1 MGGFILEKKH
11 AHIIRNSLFALKT
24 VFHHAPAIA
33 AVYAILALTSSVFT
47 VVQILFLERLVNHV
61 TAYIRNPSELYF
73 VILWGTL
80 YVVSLIGAQAY
91 SFTLGKL
98 SKYLNR
104 RLTKSLSP
112 AIIDKFSRMDYH
124 YYENAE
130 CRDVMSRMTANP
142 QQTIHDAFF
151 SVINGIG
158 QVAKLV
164 GMLGVFFRASVWI
177 GLGAAFIGIPMSILN
192 VRATV
197 KQQRLLR
204 EATSD
209 QRMGEYLQN
218 LFSDKHSA
226 YEIKIF
232 HAREHVL
239 DIWHEVM
246 KRIFERFVRITKILL
261 RAQSIVSLLKIAYTS
276 FAVITLVSGF
286 ISGAVDLGVVVSI
299 LYSIGNMF
307 SILTSAAYC
316 ISDLGARTYDIGYY
330 KEFMDFGERTLGKEN
345 LPYDHNIT
353 FENVSFRYPGTER
366 EILHNLSFEIRSG
379 EKVALVG
386 VNGAG
391 KSTIIKLL
399 CGLYTPD
406 SGRITIGGKDISELS
421 QDAVRQVI
429 SVVFQDFGSYQLT
442 LRENVAFGDLSKLN
456 CDRSLREALT
466 FAGAEKIAENGLDIH
481 LGRLEEDGIDVS
493 KGQWQR
499 IAIARAFLSNAD
511 FIILD
516 EPTASLDPLAES
528 KLYESFSSV
537 LQKRGCI
544 LISHRLASARLAEKI
559 IVIEGGEVIETGSH
573 DELMQ
578 RGGLYSVMYEEQ
590 SEWYKEAS

>member
-1 MGGFILEKKH
+1 ML
-11 AHIIRNSLFALKT
+11 
-24 VFHHAPAIA
+24 
-33 AVYAILALTSSVFT
+33 
-47 VVQILFLERLVNHV
+47 
-61 TAYIRNPSELYF
+61 
-73 VILWGTL
+73 LWGTL
-80 YVVSLIGAQAY
+80 YVVSLFGAQAY
-91 SFTLGKL
+91 SFTLSKL
-98 SKYLNR
+98 GKYLNR

-112 AIIDKFSRMDYH
+112 AIINKFSRIDYH
-124 YYENAE
+124 YYENAAFK
-130 CRDVMSRMTANP
+130 DVMSRMTANP
-142 QQTIHDAFF
+142 QQTIHDTFF
-151 SVINGIG
+151 FVVNCVS
-158 QVAKLV
+158 QVVKLV
-164 GMLGVFFRASVWI
+164 GMLGVFFRASLWI

-197 KQQRLLR
+197 RQQSLLK
-204 EATSD
+204 ETTSD

-232 HAREHVL
+232 RAKDHVL

-246 KRIFERFVRITKILL
+246 KRIFDRYMRITKVLL

-276 FAVITLVSGF
+276 YAVITLVSGF
-286 ISGAVDLGVVVSI
+286 ISGAVELGVVVSI
-299 LYSIGNMF
+299 LYSIENMF
-307 SILTSAAYC
+307 SILTSAAYSV
-316 ISDLGARTYDIGYY
+316 SDLSVRTYEIGYY
-330 KEFMDFGERTLGKEN
+330 KEFMDFEEQSQGQEN
-345 LPYDHNIT
+345 LPDNHDII

-366 EILHNLSFEIRSG
+366 EILHNLSFEVKSG

-399 CGLYTPD
+399 CGLYSPD
-406 SGRITIGGKDISELS
+406 SGRITVGGKDISELS
-421 QDAVRQVI
+421 QEALRQVI
-429 SVVFQDFGSYQLT
+429 SVVFQDFGCYQLT

-456 CDRSLREALT
+456 FDGPLFEALT
-466 FAGAEKIAENGLDIH
+466 FAGAEKIAENGLDMN

-499 IAIARAFLSNAD
+499 IAISRAFLSNAD

-516 EPTASLDPLAES
+516 EPTASLDPIAES

-537 LQKRGCI
+537 LRKRGCI
-544 LISHRLASARLAEKI
+544 LISHRLASARLADRI

-578 RGGLYSVMYEEQ
+578 SGGLYSVMYEEQ
-590 SEWYKEAS
+590 SEWYREVS

>member
-1 MGGFILEKKH
+1 MGGFVLEKKH
-11 AHIIRNSLFALKT
+11 THIIRNSLFALKT
-24 VFHHAPAIA
+24 VFRHAPAIA

-61 TAYIRNPSELYF
+61 TAYINDPSRLYS
-73 VILWGTL
+73 VLLWGTL

-98 SKYLNR
+98 GKYLNR

-142 QQTIHDAFF
+142 QQTIHDTFF

-232 HAREHVL
+232 HAKEHVL

-246 KRIFERFVRITKILL
+246 KRIHERYVRITKILL
-261 RAQSIVSLLKIAYTS
+261 RTQSIVSLLKIAYTS

-286 ISGAVDLGVVVSI
+286 ISGVIELGVVVSI

-316 ISDLGARTYDIGYY
+316 ISDLGARTYEIGYY
-330 KEFMDFGERTLGKEN
+330 KEFMDFEERTLGKEN
-345 LPYDHNIT
+345 LPYNHNIT

-406 SGRITIGGKDISELS
+406 SGRITIGGKDISALS
-421 QDAVRQVI
+421 EDAVRQVI

-442 LRENVAFGDLSKLN
+442 LRENVAFGDLSKLD
-456 CDRSLREALT
+456 CDGSLRETLA

-516 EPTASLDPLAES
+516 EPTASLDPVAES

-544 LISHRLASARLAEKI
+544 LISHRLASARLAERI

>member
-1 MGGFILEKKH
+1 MENKH
-11 AHIIRNSLFALKT
+11 TQVIPNSIFALKT
-24 VFHHAPAIA
+24 IFCYAPVIATAYVF
-33 AVYAILALTSSVFT
+33 LALTSSVFT

-61 TAYIRNPSELYF
+61 TAYISAPSELYSVF
-73 VILWGTL
+73 LWGTL
-80 YVVSLIGAQAY
+80 YVISLIGAQAY
-91 SFTLGKL
+91 SFMLGKL
-98 SKYLNR
+98 GKYLNR
-104 RLTKSLSP
+104 KLTQSLSP
-112 AIIDKFSRMDYH
+112 AIINKFSRIDYH
-124 YYENAE
+124 YFENAE
-130 CRDVMSRMTANP
+130 FKDVMSRMTANP
-142 QQTIHDAFF
+142 QQTIYDTFF
-151 SVINGIG
+151 SVINCIS

-164 GMLGVFFRASVWI
+164 GMLGVFFRASLWI

-197 KQQRLLR
+197 KQQRLLGKV
-204 EATSD
+204 TSD

-232 HAREHVL
+232 RAKDHVL
-239 DIWHEVM
+239 DIWHGVM
-246 KRIFERFVRITKILL
+246 KRIFERYVRITKILL

-286 ISGAVDLGVVVSI
+286 ISGHIELGVVVSI

-307 SILTSAAYC
+307 SILTSAAYS
-316 ISDLGARTYDIGYY
+316 ISDLGARTYEIGYY
-330 KEFMDFGERTLGKEN
+330 KEFMDFEEQTLGEERLSYN
-345 LPYDHNIT
+345 HDIV
-353 FENVSFRYPGTER
+353 FENVSFKYPGTER
-366 EILHNLSFEIRSG
+366 EILHNLSFEIKSG

-399 CGLYTPD
+399 CRLYSPD
-406 SGRITIGGKDISELS
+406 SGRITVGGKDISELS

-442 LRENVAFGDLSKLN
+442 LRENVAFGDLSKL
-456 CDRSLREALT
+456 DSDGHLREALT

-481 LGRLEEDGIDVS
+481 LGRLEEDSIDVS

-499 IAIARAFLSNAD
+499 IAISRAFLSSAD

-516 EPTASLDPLAES
+516 EPMASLDPIAES

-537 LQKRGCI
+537 LQKRGCL
-544 LISHRLASARLAEKI
+544 LISHRLASAKLAERI

-573 DELMQ
+573 EELMQ
-578 RGGLYSVMYEEQ
+578 SGGLYSVMYEEQ
-590 SEWYKEAS
+590 SEWYREVS

>member
-1 MGGFILEKKH
+1 MENKRTHVIT
-11 AHIIRNSLFALKT
+11 NSIFALKT
-24 VFHHAPAIA
+24 VFCYAPVIA
-33 AVYAILALTSSVFT
+33 AVYAFLALTSSVFT

-61 TAYIRNPSELYF
+61 TAYISAPSELYS
-73 VILWGTL
+73 VLLWGTL
-80 YVVSLIGAQAY
+80 YVISLIGAQAY
-91 SFTLGKL
+91 AFTLGKL
-98 SKYLNR
+98 GKYLNR
-104 RLTKSLSP
+104 KLTQSLSP
-112 AIIDKFSRMDYH
+112 AIINKFSRIDYH

-130 CRDVMSRMTANP
+130 FKDVMSRMTANP
-142 QQTIHDAFF
+142 QQTIYDTFF
-151 SVINGIG
+151 SVINCIS

-164 GMLGVFFRASVWI
+164 GMLGVFFRASLWI

-192 VRATV
+192 VQATV

-204 EATSD
+204 ETTSD

-232 HAREHVL
+232 HAKDHIL

-246 KRIFERFVRITKILL
+246 KRIFERYIKITKILL

-276 FAVITLVSGF
+276 FAVITLISGF
-286 ISGAVDLGVVVSI
+286 ISGAIELGVVVSI

-307 SILTSAAYC
+307 SILTAAAYC
-316 ISDLGARTYDIGYY
+316 ISDLGARTYEIGYY
-330 KEFMDFGERTLGKEN
+330 KEFMDFGERTQGREN
-345 LPYDHNIT
+345 LPYNHDIT
-353 FENVSFRYPGTER
+353 FENVSFKYPGTER
-366 EILHNLSFEIRSG
+366 EILHNLSFKIKSG
-379 EKVALVG
+379 EKVAIVG

-406 SGRITIGGKDISELS
+406 SGRITVGGKDISVFSPEAL
-421 QDAVRQVI
+421 RQVI
-429 SVVFQDFGSYQLT
+429 SVVFQDFGCYQLT

-456 CDRSLREALT
+456 CEGPLFEALT
-466 FAGAEKIAENGLDIH
+466 FAGAEKIAENGLDMN

-499 IAIARAFLSNAD
+499 IAISRAFLSNAD

-516 EPTASLDPLAES
+516 EPTASLDPIAES

-537 LQKRGCI
+537 LQTRGCI
-544 LISHRLASARLAEKI
+544 LISHRLASARLADRI
-559 IVIEGGEVIETGSH
+559 MVIEGGEVIETGSH

-578 RGGLYSVMYEEQ
+578 SKGLYSVMYEEQ
-590 SEWYKEAS
+590 SEWYKEVS

>member
-1 MGGFILEKKH
+1 MENKSIHVIK
-11 AHIIRNSLFALKT
+11 NSIFALKT
-24 VFHHAPAIA
+24 AFRYAPIIAII
-33 AVYAILALTSSVFT
+33 YALLALTSSVFT
-47 VVQILFLERLVNHV
+47 VVQILFLEHLVNHV
-61 TAYIRNPSELYF
+61 TAYISDPSELYS
-73 VILWGTL
+73 VLLWGAL
-80 YVVSLIGAQAY
+80 YVVSLFGAQAY
-91 SFTLGKL
+91 SFTLSKL
-98 SKYLNR
+98 GKYLNR

-112 AIIDKFSRMDYH
+112 EIINKFSRIDYH
-124 YYENAE
+124 YYENAMFK
-130 CRDVMSRMTANP
+130 DVMSRMTANP
-142 QQTIHDAFF
+142 QQTIHDTFLF
-151 SVINGIG
+151 VINCVS

-164 GMLGVFFRASVWI
+164 GMLGVFFRASLWI

-197 KQQRLLR
+197 RQQRLLK

-209 QRMGEYLQN
+209 QRMGEYLQK

-232 HAREHVL
+232 RAKDHVL

-246 KRIFERFVRITKILL
+246 KRIFDRYMRITKVLL

-286 ISGAVDLGVVVSI
+286 ISGSIELGVVVSI

-307 SILTSAAYC
+307 SILTSAAYS
-316 ISDLGARTYDIGYY
+316 ISDLSVRTYEIGYY
-330 KEFMDFGERTLGKEN
+330 KEFMDFEERFQGQEK
-345 LPYDHNIT
+345 LPDNHNII

-366 EILHNLSFEIRSG
+366 EILHNLSFEVKSG

-399 CGLYTPD
+399 CGLYSPD
-406 SGRITIGGKDISELS
+406 SGRITVGGKDISELS
-421 QDAVRQVI
+421 QDAIRQVI

-442 LRENVAFGDLSKLN
+442 LRENVAFGDLSKLDS
-456 CDRSLREALT
+456 DRYLCEALT
-466 FAGAEKIAENGLDIH
+466 FAGAEKIAENGLDIN
-481 LGRLEEDGIDVS
+481 LGRLEEDSIDVS

-499 IAIARAFLSNAD
+499 IAISRAFLSNAD

-516 EPTASLDPLAES
+516 EPTASLDPIAES
-528 KLYESFSSV
+528 KLYESFSTV
-537 LQKRGCI
+537 LRKRGCI

-578 RGGLYSVMYEEQ
+578 SGGLYSVMYEEQ
-590 SEWYKEAS
+590 SEWYREVS

>member
-1 MGGFILEKKH
+1 METRHSH
-11 AHIIRNSLFALKT
+11 AIQNGIFALKT
-24 VFHHAPAIA
+24 VFCYAPVIA
-33 AVYAILALTSSVFT
+33 AVYAFLALTSSVFT

-61 TAYIRNPSELYF
+61 TAYISAPPELYS
-73 VILWGTL
+73 VLLWGTL
-80 YVVSLIGAQAY
+80 YVISLIGAQAY

-98 SKYLNR
+98 GRRLNR
-104 RLTKSLSP
+104 RLTLSLSP
-112 AIIDKFSRMDYH
+112 AIINKFSRIDYH
-124 YYENAE
+124 YSDNAE
-130 CRDVMSRMTANP
+130 FTDIMSRMTANP
-142 QQTIHDAFF
+142 QQTIHNTFF
-151 SVINGIG
+151 SVINCIS

-164 GMLGVFFRASVWI
+164 GMLGVFFRASLWI
-177 GLGAAFIGIPMSILN
+177 GLGAALIGIPMSILN
-192 VRATV
+192 VQATV

-204 EATSD
+204 KATRD

-232 HAREHVL
+232 QAKDHIL
-239 DIWHEVM
+239 DIWHEYM
-246 KRIFERFVRITKILL
+246 KKIVERYVRITKILL
-261 RAQSIVSLLKIAYTS
+261 RAQSIVSLLKIAYTA
-276 FAVITLVSGF
+276 FAVVTLISGF
-286 ISGAVDLGVVVSI
+286 LSGSVELGVVVSI

-307 SILTSAAYC
+307 SILTAAAYS
-316 ISDLGARTYDIGYY
+316 ISDLGAKTYEIGYY
-330 KEFMDFGERTLGKEN
+330 KEFMDFRERTQGKEN
-345 LPYDHNIT
+345 LPHNRDIT
-353 FENVSFRYPGTER
+353 FENVSFKYPGTER
-366 EILHNLSFEIRSG
+366 EILHNLSFKIKSG

-406 SGRITIGGKDISELS
+406 SGRITVGGKDISALS
-421 QDAVRQVI
+421 QEALRQFL

-456 CDRSLREALT
+456 CDEALREALT
-466 FAGAEKIAENGLDIH
+466 FAGAKEIAENGLDIH

-499 IAIARAFLSNAD
+499 IAISRAFLSNAD
-511 FIILD
+511 FIVLD
-516 EPTASLDPLAES
+516 EPTASLDPIAES
-528 KLYESFSSV
+528 KLYDSFSSV
-537 LQKRGCI
+537 LQTRGCI
-544 LISHRLASARLAEKI
+544 LISHRLASARLAERI

-578 RGGLYSVMYEEQ
+578 RKGLYSVMYEEQ
-590 SEWYKEAS
+590 SEWYKES

>member
-1 MGGFILEKKH
+1 M
-11 AHIIRNSLFALKT
+11 KT
-24 VFHHAPAIA
+24 VFRHAPAIA
-33 AVYAILALTSSVFT
+33 TAYAVLALTSSVFT

-61 TAYIRNPSELYF
+61 TAYINDPSKLHF
-73 VILWGTL
+73 VLLWGTL

-91 SFTLGKL
+91 AFTIGKL
-98 SKYLNR
+98 GKYLNR

-142 QQTIHDAFF
+142 QQMIHDTFF

-164 GMLGVFFRASVWI
+164 GMLGVFFRASLWI
-177 GLGAAFIGIPMSILN
+177 GLGAALIGIPMSILN

-232 HAREHVL
+232 HAKDHIL

-246 KRIFERFVRITKILL
+246 KRINERYVRITKILL
-261 RAQSIVSLLKIAYTS
+261 RAQATVSLLKIAYTS

-286 ISGAVDLGVVVSI
+286 ISGVIELGVVVSI
-299 LYSIGNMF
+299 IYAIENMF
-307 SILTSAAYC
+307 SILTSAAYS
-316 ISDLGARTYDIGYY
+316 ISDLGARTYEIGYY
-330 KEFMDFGERTLGKEN
+330 KEFMDFGERIFGKEN
-345 LPYDHNIT
+345 LPHDHDIT
-353 FENVSFRYPGTER
+353 FENVSFRYPGTKR

-442 LRENVAFGDLSKLN
+442 LRENVAFGDLSKID
-456 CDRSLREALT
+456 CDGQLREALT
-466 FAGAEKIAENGLDIH
+466 LAGAEKIAENGLDRN

-516 EPTASLDPLAES
+516 EPTASLDPIAES

-544 LISHRLASARLAEKI
+544 LISHRLASARLADRI
-559 IVIEGGEVIETGSH
+559 IVIEGGEVIEVGSH

-578 RGGLYSVMYEEQ
+578 SGGLYSAMYEEQ
-590 SEWYKEAS
+590 SEWYKEVS

>member
-1 MGGFILEKKH
+1 MDSKKH
-11 AHIIRNSLFALKT
+11 THVITNGIFALKT
-24 VFHHAPAIA
+24 VFCYAPVIA
-33 AVYAILALTSSVFT
+33 TVYAVLSLTSSVFT

-73 VILWGTL
+73 VLLWGTL

-91 SFTLGKL
+91 SFTIGKL
-98 SKYLNR
+98 GKYLNR
-104 RLTKSLSP
+104 KLTKSLSP

-142 QQTIHDAFF
+142 QQAIHDTFF

-164 GMLGVFFRASVWI
+164 GMLGVFFRASLWI
-177 GLGAAFIGIPMSILN
+177 GLGAALIGIPMSILN

-232 HAREHVL
+232 HAKDHIL
-239 DIWHEVM
+239 DLWHEVM
-246 KRIFERFVRITKILL
+246 KRINERYVRITKILL
-261 RAQSIVSLLKIAYTS
+261 RAQATVSLLKIAYTA

-286 ISGAVDLGVVVSI
+286 ISGVIELGVVVSI
-299 LYSIGNMF
+299 VYAIENMF
-307 SILTSAAYC
+307 SILTSAAYS
-316 ISDLGARTYDIGYY
+316 ISDLSARTYEIGYY
-330 KEFMDFGERTLGKEN
+330 KEFMDFGERTFGKEN
-345 LPYDHNIT
+345 LPHDHNIT
-353 FENVSFRYPGTER
+353 FENVSFRYPGTKR

-442 LRENVAFGDLSKLN
+442 LRENVAFGDLSKID
-456 CDRSLREALT
+456 CDGQLREALT
-466 FAGAEKIAENGLDIH
+466 LAGAEKIAENGLDKN

-516 EPTASLDPLAES
+516 EPTASLDPIAES

-544 LISHRLASARLAEKI
+544 LISHRLASARLADRI
-559 IVIEGGEVIETGSH
+559 IVIEGGEVIEVGSH

-578 RGGLYSVMYEEQ
+578 SGGLYSAMYEEQ
-590 SEWYKEAS
+590 SEWYKEVS

>member
-1 MGGFILEKKH
+1 MENKH
-11 AHIIRNSLFALKT
+11 THVIQNSIFALKT
-24 VFHHAPAIA
+24 VFCYAPAIA
-33 AVYAILALTSSVFT
+33 AAYAFLALTSSVFT

-61 TAYIRNPSELYF
+61 TAYISALSELRS
-73 VILWGTL
+73 VLLWGTL
-80 YVVSLIGAQAY
+80 YIISLIGSQAY

-98 SKYLNR
+98 GKYLNR
-104 RLTKSLSP
+104 KLTRSLSP
-112 AIIDKFSRMDYH
+112 AIINKFSRIDYH
-124 YYENAE
+124 YFENAE
-130 CRDVMSRMTANP
+130 FKDVMSRMTDNP
-142 QQTIHDAFF
+142 QQTIYDTFF
-151 SVINGIG
+151 SVINCIS
-158 QVAKLV
+158 QTAKLV
-164 GMLGVFFRASVWI
+164 GMLGVFFRASLWI

-192 VRATV
+192 VQATV

-204 EATSD
+204 ETTSD

-232 HAREHVL
+232 HAKDHIL

-246 KRIFERFVRITKILL
+246 KRIFVRYVRITKILL
-261 RAQSIVSLLKIAYTS
+261 RAQSIVSLLKIAYTAFS
-276 FAVITLVSGF
+276 VITLVSGF
-286 ISGAVDLGVVVSI
+286 ISGSIELGVVVSI
-299 LYSIGNMF
+299 LYSIGNLF
-307 SILTSAAYC
+307 SILTAAAFC
-316 ISDLGARTYDIGYY
+316 ISDLGARTYEIGYY
-330 KEFMDFGERTLGKEN
+330 KEFMDFEERTQGREN
-345 LPYDHNIT
+345 LPYDHDIT
-353 FENVSFRYPGTER
+353 FENVSFKYPGTER
-366 EILHNLSFEIRSG
+366 DILRNLNFEIKSG

-406 SGRITIGGKDISELS
+406 SGRIIVGGKDISELS
-421 QDAVRQVI
+421 QEAIRQVM

-456 CDRSLREALT
+456 CDESLREALA
-466 FAGAEKIAENGLDIH
+466 FAGAEKIAENGLDMN

-493 KGQWQR
+493 RGQWQR
-499 IAIARAFLSNAD
+499 IAISRAFLSNAD

-516 EPTASLDPLAES
+516 EPTASLDPIAES

-544 LISHRLASARLAEKI
+544 LISHRLASARLAERI

-578 RGGLYSVMYEEQ
+578 SKGLYSVMYEEQ
-590 SEWYKEAS
+590 SEWYKEVS

>member
-1 MGGFILEKKH
+1 MENKH
-11 AHIIRNSLFALKT
+11 THVIQNSIFALKT
-24 VFHHAPAIA
+24 VFCYAPAIA
-33 AVYAILALTSSVFT
+33 AAYAFLALTSSVFT

-61 TAYIRNPSELYF
+61 TAYISALSELRS
-73 VILWGTL
+73 VLLWGTL
-80 YVVSLIGAQAY
+80 YVISLIGSQAY

-98 SKYLNR
+98 GKYLNR
-104 RLTKSLSP
+104 KLTRSLSP
-112 AIIDKFSRMDYH
+112 AIINKFSRIDYH
-124 YYENAE
+124 YFENAE
-130 CRDVMSRMTANP
+130 FKDVMSRMTDNP
-142 QQTIHDAFF
+142 QQTIYDTFF
-151 SVINGIG
+151 SVINCIS
-158 QVAKLV
+158 QTAKLV
-164 GMLGVFFRASVWI
+164 GMLGVFFRASLWI

-192 VRATV
+192 VQATV

-204 EATSD
+204 ETTSD

-232 HAREHVL
+232 HAKDHIL

-246 KRIFERFVRITKILL
+246 KRINERYVRITKILL
-261 RAQSIVSLLKIAYTS
+261 RAQSIVSLLKIAYTAFS
-276 FAVITLVSGF
+276 VITLVSGF
-286 ISGAVDLGVVVSI
+286 ISGSIELGVVVSI
-299 LYSIGNMF
+299 LYSIGNLF
-307 SILTSAAYC
+307 SILTAAAFC
-316 ISDLGARTYDIGYY
+316 ISDLGARTFEIGYY
-330 KEFMDFGERTLGKEN
+330 KEFMDFEERTQGREN
-345 LPYDHNIT
+345 LPYDHDIT
-353 FENVSFRYPGTER
+353 FENVSFKYPGTER
-366 EILHNLSFEIRSG
+366 EILRNLSFEIKSG

-406 SGRITIGGKDISELS
+406 SGRITVGGKDISGLS
-421 QDAVRQVI
+421 QDAIRQVI

-442 LRENVAFGDLSKLN
+442 LRENVAFGDLAKLN
-456 CDRSLREALT
+456 CNGSLREALA
-466 FAGAEKIAENGLDIH
+466 FAGAEKIAENGLDIN

-499 IAIARAFLSNAD
+499 IAISRAFLSNAD

-516 EPTASLDPLAES
+516 EPTASLDPIAES

-537 LQKRGCI
+537 LQTRGCI
-544 LISHRLASARLAEKI
+544 LISHRLASARLADRI

-578 RGGLYSVMYEEQ
+578 SKGLYSVMYEEQ
-590 SEWYKEAS
+590 SEWYKEVS

>member
-1 MGGFILEKKH
+1 MENKH
-11 AHIIRNSLFALKT
+11 AHVIQNSIFALKT
-24 VFHHAPAIA
+24 VFCYAPAIA
-33 AVYAILALTSSVFT
+33 TAYAFLALTSSVFT

-61 TAYIRNPSELYF
+61 TAYISALSELRS
-73 VILWGTL
+73 VLLWGTL
-80 YVVSLIGAQAY
+80 YIISLIGSQAY

-98 SKYLNR
+98 GKYLNR
-104 RLTKSLSP
+104 KLTRSLSP
-112 AIIDKFSRMDYH
+112 AIINKFSRIDYH
-124 YYENAE
+124 YFENAE
-130 CRDVMSRMTANP
+130 FKDVMSRMTDNP
-142 QQTIHDAFF
+142 QQTIYDTFF
-151 SVINGIG
+151 SVINCIS
-158 QVAKLV
+158 QTAKLV
-164 GMLGVFFRASVWI
+164 GMLGVFFRASLWI

-192 VRATV
+192 VQATV

-204 EATSD
+204 ETTSD

-232 HAREHVL
+232 HAKDHIL

-246 KRIFERFVRITKILL
+246 KRIFVRYVRITKILL
-261 RAQSIVSLLKIAYTS
+261 RAQSIVSLLKIAYTAFS
-276 FAVITLVSGF
+276 VITLVSGF
-286 ISGAVDLGVVVSI
+286 ISGSIELGVVVSI
-299 LYSIGNMF
+299 LYSIGNLF
-307 SILTSAAYC
+307 SILTAAAFC
-316 ISDLGARTYDIGYY
+316 ISDLGARTYEIGYY
-330 KEFMDFGERTLGKEN
+330 KEFMDFEERTQGREN
-345 LPYDHNIT
+345 LPYDHDIT
-353 FENVSFRYPGTER
+353 FENVSFKYPGTER
-366 EILHNLSFEIRSG
+366 EILRNLSFEIKSG

-406 SGRITIGGKDISELS
+406 SGRITVGGKDISELS
-421 QDAVRQVI
+421 QDAIRQVI

-442 LRENVAFGDLSKLN
+442 LRENVAFGDLAKLN
-456 CDRSLREALT
+456 CDESLRAALA
-466 FAGAEKIAENGLDIH
+466 FAGAEKIAENGLDIN

-499 IAIARAFLSNAD
+499 IAISRAFLSNAD

-516 EPTASLDPLAES
+516 EPTASLDPIAES

-537 LQKRGCI
+537 LQTRGCI
-544 LISHRLASARLAEKI
+544 LISHRLASARLAERI

-578 RGGLYSVMYEEQ
+578 SKGLYSVMYEEQ
-590 SEWYKEAS
+590 SEWYKEVS